1 MWENS
6 SLAKTLI
13 SILNALFGDYFT
25 ATGNST
31 DMKLALFKKKKKK
44 MLNCINK
51 LLLSAHDVNINTE
64 PMQTI
69 LSFGVCTKWKY
80 E

>member
-1 MWENS
+1 MSYLVGQLHDLYFLMWENS

-31 DMKLALFKKKKKK
+31 DMKLALFKKKKEDAELHKQAFTF
-44 MLNCINK
+44 
-51 LLLSAHDVNINTE
+51 ST
-64 PMQTI
+64 
-69 LSFGVCTKWKY
+69 
-80 E
+80 